1 MHPATRTAIYRRLR
15 AANPAPTT
23 ELEYG
28 SPFELL
34 VAVVLSLLRRYANTS
49 TTIVTHATLDV
60 IALGVSSWLVYPL
73 TIAMTVVLGGVAVLA
88 LRRSRGEPGRPI
100 PSSEPAPL

>member
-1 MHPATRTAIYRRLR
+1 MHYVR
-15 AANPAPTT
+15 AAVRAFEMSTKMRVI
-23 ELEYG
+23 
-28 SPFELL
+28 SPFT
-34 VAVVLSLLRRYANTS
+34 Y
-49 TTIVTHATLDV
+49 
-60 IALGVSSWLVYPL
+60 LGWLVYPL